1 MNTTNGK
8 GDTNSIFITENVRD
22 AMQGLNY
29 IVPAQQKADY
39 LNSLLNVGFERID
52 MGYLVSPKPL
62 PQFKDL
68 YEVLSLIEPIESRT
82 RLMVQINNPE
92 SALIACSQPLIK
104 SIGYASS
111 ISEVYLMRSLH
122 VSQEQSLTD
131 LLKIVEV
138 TNRHDKE
145 LVVYLTMAFGNP
157 YNEEWSPEKV
167 FNLIQIYQSWG
178 IKKIVFCDT
187 YGGTNQFTIAGLYS
201 LICYSFPTIE
211 FGLHLFTSSQNWFEK
226 IDAAY
231 RNGCRHFDGVIH
243 GMGECPA
250 TCNEKEH
257 VGIVNTQHLLE
268 FCGINNIKTN
278 LVSEA
283 FENAIVQS
291 LLTFTDI
298 PLE

>member
-1 MNTTNGK
+1 MRYVVILAK
-8 GDTNSIFITENVRD
+8 ACS
-22 AMQGLNY
+22 
-29 IVPAQQKADY
+29 PARTDC
-39 LNSLLNVGFERID
+39 F
-52 MGYLVSPKPL
+52 
-62 PQFKDL
+62 
-68 YEVLSLIEPIESRT
+68 IESKT

-92 SALIACSQPLIK
+92 AAVIGCSQSLIG
-104 SIGYASS
+104 SIGYAAS
-111 ISEVYLMRSLH
+111 ISEVYLMKSLH

-131 LLKIVEV
+131 LLKIVEI

-157 YNEEWSPEKV
+157 YTEDWSPEKV
-167 FNLIQIYQSWG
+167 FNLIQIYHSWD

-187 YGGTNQFTIAGLYS
+187 FGDTNQFKIAGLFS
-201 LICYSFPTIE
+201 LLCYSFPTIE
-211 FGLHLFTSSQNWFEK
+211 FGLHLFTSDRNWFEK

-250 TCNEKEH
+250 TSNEKEH

-268 FCGINNIKTN
+268 FCGKNNIKTN